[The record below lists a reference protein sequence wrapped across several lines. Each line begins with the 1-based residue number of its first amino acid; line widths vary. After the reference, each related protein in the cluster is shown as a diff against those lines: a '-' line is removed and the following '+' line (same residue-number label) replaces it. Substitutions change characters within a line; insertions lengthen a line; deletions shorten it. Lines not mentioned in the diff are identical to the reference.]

1 MLKATFW
8 ARWLEIDGIKSGI
21 EVRKRPHPI
30 LWSGPGGLREG
41 MKQFDFNHPDFFRH
55 QPRRREL
62 FKKLYKSGATEDEY
76 VKANQEIVKP
86 NGRVYSRSRLRHEYR
101 RLQRIYDFFSSP

>member
-1 MLKATFW
+1 MESKVELRFVNGLIRFCSRGRGA
-8 ARWLEIDGIKSGI
+8 SG
-21 EVRKRPHPI
+21 V
-30 LWSGPGGLREG
+30 GALREG
-41 MKQFDFNHPDFFRH
+41 IKQFDLNHPDFFRH

-86 NGRVYSRSRLRHEYR
+86 NGGVYSRSRLWHEYR
-101 RLQRIYDFFSSP
+101 RLQRIYDFFSSS

>member
-1 MLKATFW
+1 
-8 ARWLEIDGIKSGI
+8 
-21 EVRKRPHPI
+21 
-30 LWSGPGGLREG
+30 
-41 MKQFDFNHPDFFRH
+41 MKQFDFNHPDFFRR

-86 NGRVYSRSRLRHEYR
+86 NGGVYSRSKLRHEYR